1 MAANGVSSTDPV
13 PSQPEVPMSCAQ
25 PVKPD
30 SRLQSA
36 VSSPVSDEKVE
47 WHVCPHCKSAI
58 RAESKTTIEKATT
71 SSNSSSPTTS
81 DISQARSISFARLGH
96 KIKEALSHNPESS
109 STTSTTTTTTTTITT
124 TSGKQRLKQKKP
136 QKKKPKKVV
145 SKVVTFDRGYE
156 ELGADHWADD
166 Y

>member
-1 MAANGVSSTDPV
+1 MAANGLSSTDPV
-13 PSQPEVPMSCAQ
+13 PSQPEVPTSSAQ

-30 SRLQSA
+30 SRLHST

-47 WHVCPHCKSAI
+47 WHVCPHCKAAV

-71 SSNSSSPTTS
+71 SSSSSSPTTS
-81 DISQARSISFARLGH
+81 DLSQARSISFARLGH
-96 KIKEALSHNPESS
+96 KIKEALSHNPES
-109 STTSTTTTTTTTITT
+109 TSTTTTTTS
-124 TSGKQRLKQKKP
+124 SGKQRLKQKKP

-145 SKVVTFDRGYE
+145 SKVVTFDKGYE